1 MKIKWLGHACF
12 LLTSENGTRVL
23 TDPFD
28 DQVGYKLPEVEA
40 DIVTTSH
47 DHYDHNA
54 VDVVKGN
61 FTHIN
66 KPGSF
71 EEKGIK
77 ITGIST
83 FHDEAQG
90 SKRGDNIVYVFEIDG
105 IRICHCGDLGHPLSK
120 EQIDEIGEIDVLLL
134 PVGGIYT
141 IDAAQAC
148 EVMESLKPVITIPMH
163 FQTPVLK
170 FSLGTVDDFI
180 AAAGGGE
187 KINKQEIEITKDGLT
202 NYSDIIILDYE

>member
-1 MKIKWLGHACF
+1 MKIKRLGHACF

-148 EVMESLKPVITIPMH
+148 EVMESIKPVITIPMH

-170 FSLGTVDDFI
+170 FFLGTVDDFI

-202 NYSDIIILDYE
+202 NYSDIIVLDYE

>member
-12 LLTSENGTRVL
+12 LFTSEDGTKVL

-28 DQVGYKLPEVEA
+28 DHVGYKLPEVEA

-61 FTHIN
+61 FTHI
-66 KPGSF
+66 KQPGTF

-83 FHDEAQG
+83 FHDDAQG
-90 SKRGDNIVYVFEIDG
+90 SKRGSNIIYVYEIDG
-105 IRICHCGDLGHPLSK
+105 IRICHCGDLGHLLSR
-120 EQIDEIGEIDVLLL
+120 EQIDKIGEIDVLLL
-134 PVGGIYT
+134 PIGGVYT
-141 IDAAQAC
+141 INAAQAC
-148 EVMESLKPVITIPMH
+148 EVMESLNPVLTIPMH

-170 FSLGTVDDFI
+170 FPLGTVDEFI

-187 KINKQEIEITKDGLT
+187 RVDQQEIEITKDGLS
-202 NYSDIIILDYE
+202 NYSDIIILNYE